1 MISFRPIPGPL
12 LPLLILGLTVL
23 ISWGCGK
30 KAPPVA
36 LESIIPAPVAD
47 LRALSR
53 EGGAYLVWT
62 FPAKNADGSKLED
75 LSGFKVYRRERS
87 LSSSGC
93 AECPQKFEPVAVID
107 PQYPRGTWVEG
118 GRVLWRD
125 ESIQPQKEYI
135 YFVLAYNSYKAASPE
150 SNQVKLSWDDPP
162 VAPMNTAIQ
171 SEDRALLLSWDFS
184 PPLRNG
190 REMGGLAGF
199 NIYRR
204 SEGERFGFF
213 PLNPE
218 PLTESRYLDGRLE
231 NGKRYEYEIR
241 AVRNVRGTLIEGMG
255 SPVVYGIPEKRL
267 PPSPPSGLVAVFQKE
282 GVALRWNQNP
292 EPDIGGYDLYRREK
306 GGNAFSK
313 INPHLITEPYF
324 LDGSADPQKTY
335 LYRLKAV
342 DRSPSRKESEFS
354 LEVEISFEP
363 PRQN

>member
-1 MISFRPIPGPL
+1 M
-12 LPLLILGLTVL
+12 
-23 ISWGCGK
+23 
-30 KAPPVA
+30 
-36 LESIIPAPVAD
+36 
-47 LRALSR
+47 
-53 EGGAYLVWT
+53 
-62 FPAKNADGSKLED
+62 
-75 LSGFKVYRRERS
+75 
-87 LSSSGC
+87 SSSGC
-93 AECPQKFEPVAVID
+93 DECPQKFEPVAVID
-107 PQYPRGTWVEG
+107 PQYPRGAWVEG

-135 YFVLAYNSYKAASPE
+135 YFVLAYNSYKSSSLE

-162 VAPMNTAIQ
+162 VAPMKTSIQ

-190 REMGGLAGF
+190 REMGGVAGF

-218 PLTESRYLDGRLE
+218 PLTESRYLDGRLA

-255 SPVVYGIPEKRL
+255 SPVVSGIPEKRL

-335 LYRLKAV
+335 LYGLKAV